1 MRTLY
6 AVDEAVAG
14 LASDCGV
21 SGAWRCGGFGLA
33 GVASVMRPGYGRM
46 AGD

>member
-14 LASDCGV
+14 FASDCGV
-21 SGAWRCGGFGLA
+21 CGAWRSEWFA
-33 GVASVMRPGYGRM
+33 GVAAFMPSGYGRM
-46 AGD
+46 ADG